1 MTFHELTIFAKSRH
15 FPVLIFF
22 QLCYN
27 VRTHCMFK
35 MSGTQRS
42 FEANLSLDNFII
54 LEVRYGVRRRRLQI

>member
-1 MTFHELTIFAKSRH
+1 MTFHELTIFSKSRH
-15 FPVLIFF
+15 FLVLIFF

-27 VRTHCMFK
+27 VTLHVK
-35 MSGTQRS
+35 ISGTQRG